1 MEEASDLESELGGR
15 ATVTALVTR
24 TQLPKLTIELHRLLS
39 GVDFDLRQHDVLLPG
54 STRSFGL
61 VAGSAWKPAQGVI
74 EDLRSSG
81 RSAVRV
87 KGEVFW
93 IIPISNL
100 GTYFGWN
107 DPSGVRVQFHTQDG
121 DDYAVTIT
129 YDALPEHDEA
139 RKFFPLIQLLLT
151 SGRQSVAMALTP
163 AAAERWWLRLSR
175 GQRIWQAI
183 GSYFGWTSRRLA
195 FDTVKLV
202 EDPPKERVLTTR
214 QRAEKVVTTSSR
226 WGMRTLG
233 RRNKR
238 Q

>member
-1 MEEASDLESELGGR
+1 
-15 ATVTALVTR
+15 
-24 TQLPKLTIELHRLLS
+24 
-39 GVDFDLRQHDVLLPG
+39 
-54 STRSFGL
+54 
-61 VAGSAWKPAQGVI
+61 
-74 EDLRSSG
+74 
-81 RSAVRV
+81 
-87 KGEVFW
+87 
-93 IIPISNL
+93 
-100 GTYFGWN
+100 
-107 DPSGVRVQFHTQDG
+107 VQFHTQDG

-151 SGRQSVAMALTP
+151 SGRRSVAMDLTP

-183 GSYFGWTSRRLA
+183 SGYFGWTSRRLA

-202 EDPPKERVLTTR
+202 EDPPKERVLTTG
-214 QRAEKVVTTSSR
+214 QRVAAQQPEKAVTASSR
-226 WGMRTLG
+226 WDVRTLG